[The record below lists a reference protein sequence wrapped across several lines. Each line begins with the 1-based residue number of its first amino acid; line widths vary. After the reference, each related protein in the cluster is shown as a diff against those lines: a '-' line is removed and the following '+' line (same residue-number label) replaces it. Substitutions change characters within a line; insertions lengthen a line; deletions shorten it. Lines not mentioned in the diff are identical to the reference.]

1 MSRKEARHVSPDQVV
16 TITCGAMI
24 LAAVHRVTF
33 SVLAVP
39 FAAEFHMS
47 LPEMGLLQSAA
58 LIGYLL
64 GQIPAGVV
72 ADRLG
77 GVHVL
82 LAGLACWSTMTGLNP
97 LAAYTTHPLKTLIV
111 MRAALGLAQ
120 SVMMPSVSATAARWV
135 PPANRGKAIATIYAA
150 SSGGTVLGLMTTPLL
165 AQLLGG
171 WPACFLL
178 FAGLGIIWA
187 VGCWMYLPAP
197 ASAPYASA
205 SLKQTLPEVQV
216 AAGLHQPNSR
226 RKLTASSQTQL
237 LEADLPADGGSAK
250 LPISRSHHIVHIL
263 ALCWVHSVIGWGFFI
278 LQSWIPTYLNHLG
291 MTDLKTVG
299 FLSALPWLGTA
310 IAALVAGKVA
320 GHLRDHKGWNSLR
333 VRTFCQDVATLGPA
347 VSLLPLIISSQG
359 SSVATAVLCLTGT
372 LSSQAFCYAGFH
384 AYVQDVAP
392 QDAGKL
398 LGITNTCGTMVGIL
412 GNIVTGNIAASQGGY
427 PLVFALIS
435 GGYLSS
441 FVVWRIWV
449 NGHNIVLGN
458 QQLVK

>member
-1 MSRKEARHVSPDQVV
+1 MIVAACWFCLTGFARSL
-16 TITCGAMI
+16 TAK
-24 LAAVHRVTF
+24 VHDWQ
-33 SVLAVP
+33 L
-39 FAAEFHMS
+39 
-47 LPEMGLLQSAA
+47 
-58 LIGYLL
+58 
-64 GQIPAGVV
+64 QIPAGVV
-72 ADRLG
+72 ADRFG

-97 LAAYTTHPLKTLIV
+97 LAGYTTHPLQTLVV

-135 PPANRGKAIATIYAA
+135 PPANRGKAISTIYAA
-150 SSGGTVLGLMTTPLL
+150 SSGGTVLGLMTTPVL

-178 FAGLGIIWA
+178 FAGLGIVWA
-187 VGCWMYLPAP
+187 IGCWLYLPAP
-197 ASAPYASA
+197 SSAPYATASA
-205 SLKQTLPEVQV
+205 SLKQTQPAAQ
-216 AAGLHQPNSR
+216 ATAGLQQLNSR
-226 RKLTASSQTQL
+226 RKPAASLQTQL
-237 LEADLPADGGSAK
+237 LEADLPAHGGADK
-250 LPISRSHHIVHIL
+250 LPVSRSQNVVHIL

-299 FLSALPWLGTA
+299 LLSALPWVGTA
-310 IAALVAGKVA
+310 IAAVLAGKLA
-320 GHLRDHKGWNSLR
+320 GHLRDQKGWSALR
-333 VRTFCQDVATLGPA
+333 IRTFCQDVATLGPA
-347 VSLLPLIISSQG
+347 VSLVPLIISSQG

-372 LSSQAFCYAGFH
+372 LSLQAFCYAGFH

-427 PLVFALIS
+427 PVVFALIS

-449 NGHNIVLGN
+449 NGHSIVLGK

>member
-1 MSRKEARHVSPDQVV
+1 
-16 TITCGAMI
+16 MI

-72 ADRLG
+72 ADRFG

-97 LAAYTTHPLKTLIV
+97 LAGYSTNPLQILVV

-135 PPANRGKAIATIYAA
+135 PPANRGKAISTIYAA

-178 FAGLGIIWA
+178 FAGLGIVWA
-187 VGCWMYLPAP
+187 VGCWMYLPTP
-197 ASAPYASA
+197 SSAPYASA
-205 SLKQTLPEVQV
+205 SLKQIQPEAHA
-216 AAGLHQPNSR
+216 AAGLQQPNSR
-226 RKLTASSQTQL
+226 RKPAASSQTQL
-237 LEADLPADGGSAK
+237 LEADLPADGGAVI
-250 LPISRSHHIVHIL
+250 LPVNRSQNIVHIL

-299 FLSALPWLGTA
+299 LLSALPWLGTA
-310 IAALVAGKVA
+310 IAAVLAGRVA
-320 GHLRDHKGWNSLR
+320 GHLRDQKGWTALR
-333 VRTFCQDVATLGPA
+333 VRTFCQDIATLGPA
-347 VSLLPLIISSQG
+347 VSLVPLIISSQG

-372 LSSQAFCYAGFH
+372 LSLQAFCYAGFH

-398 LGITNTCGTMVGIL
+398 LGITNTCGTMVGIV

-427 PLVFALIS
+427 PIVFALIS

-449 NGHNIVLGN
+449 NGHSIVLGK